1 MGKHLNKIGLAAA
14 VIALA
19 VPHFTACQS
28 GQGQQGT
35 ENTEAHTG
43 TDASS
48 VPGTEAAQE
57 EAQTDST
64 ESISAEE
71 STAAA
76 TEVAASAVS
85 PEISEQIA
93 AYVANRGVWIQDDEY
108 SEYYYALYDLDRDG
122 MLELLTSVCQGTGFY
137 SYSNF
142 YRLEDGMAAVV
153 EIPQEDWLELDIGIS
168 PPEIYRD
175 YRNNVDY
182 FYGSDYVKNGVTQ
195 WAFMNGY
202 FRYDGGQITDITGI
216 GGSESLYDVSED
228 VVTETY
234 FDGDGITIDLESWKE
249 ATAEFKE
256 DKLLTGDVFFWDRWY
271 AGTDY
276 GFRMSTLSN
285 EEMQEYFENL
295 YAQYQAYVA
304 GRDCDAILEKLAGYP
319 DSYEALGE
327 TDACIVARQ
336 EMERG
341 ASDEGKASGVR
352 EKSME
357 RWQQFADAVEQGTP
371 AQIVVADFT
380 VEGDPVLTYLDYNGH
395 DIYGI
400 TDSSRDGFA
409 GDERP
414 YEGFF
419 FSYLKA
425 FEETDEAGNTKQLWM
440 LVNREAV
447 TMEELKEGDAEESIY
462 DTQDYRSVFTVWEYS
477 DMEESAKDR
486 L

>member
-28 GQGQQGT
+28 GQGQQGA

-48 VPGTEAAQE
+48 MPGTEAAQE

-64 ESISAEE
+64 ESISDEE
-71 STAAA
+71 GAAAA

-108 SEYYYALYDLDRDG
+108 SEYSYALYDLDRDG
-122 MLELLTSVCQGTGFY
+122 MLELLVTVCQGTGFY

-153 EIPQEDWLELDIGIS
+153 EIPQEDRLELDIGTNQ
-168 PPEIYRD
+168 PEIYRD
-175 YRNNVDY
+175 YQNNEDY
-182 FYGSDYVKNGVTQ
+182 FYGSDYVKNGAAQ

-202 FRYDGGQITDITGI
+202 FRYDGGQITDITDM
-216 GGSESLYDVSED
+216 GGQECLYESED
-228 VVTETY
+228 VTTETY
-234 FDGDGITIDLESWKE
+234 FDGEGITTDFESWKE
-249 ATAEFKE
+249 AIAEFKE
-256 DKLLTGDVFFWDRWY
+256 EKILTGDIFFWDKWY
-271 AGTDY
+271 TETDY
-276 GFRMSTLSN
+276 GFRISTLSN

-304 GRDCDAILEKLAGYP
+304 GRDCDAILEKLAEYP

-336 EMERG
+336 GTERG
-341 ASDEGKASGVR
+341 ASDAGEASGVR

-357 RWQQFADAVEQGTP
+357 RWRQFADAVEQGTP

-447 TMEELKEGDAEESIY
+447 TMEELKEGDAKESIY

-477 DMEESAKDR
+477 DMEESAKNR